1 MLIVDLVTQIEDF
14 TINLGLELIAPDDFD
29 DILCVRLQL
38 DHARLLSLRIH
49 RNSRHQ
55 VHGGSPRGFPLG
67 SRATIMPARTRL
79 RLFRRRAWAAISGQ
93 AAHGPPAAN
102 ATLLMRTRTVFGER
116 SKNSAGN
123 VSRRFELADAAV
135 NRA

>member
-49 RNSRHQ
+49 RNGGDCQNRNSRHQ
-55 VHGGSPRGFPLG
+55 VHKGSPRGFPLVAEQQSCQRG
-67 SRATIMPARTRL
+67 RAYVY
-79 RLFRRRAWAAISGQ
+79 FEGRAWAAISGQ
-93 AAHGPPAAN
+93 AVHGPPAAN
-102 ATLLMRTRTVFGER
+102 ATLLMRTRTVLGER
-116 SKNSAGN
+116 SM
-123 VSRRFELADAAV
+123 SRAR
-135 NRA
+135 